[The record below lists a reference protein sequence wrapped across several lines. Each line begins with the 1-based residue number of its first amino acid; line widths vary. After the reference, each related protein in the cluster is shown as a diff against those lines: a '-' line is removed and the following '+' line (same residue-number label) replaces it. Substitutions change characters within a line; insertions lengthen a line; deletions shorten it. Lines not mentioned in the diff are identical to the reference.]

1 MGGPCPQRAHAEPA
15 PTGGGC
21 HGEGGTQDAGA
32 PQRTEEAA
40 ECGAPMGCGVP
51 VLWGVSAVWEMC
63 TNVAWRGPQCMK
75 VPTEHV
81 ASTVHEILKVFG
93 IIVLRGVAMIHWMV
107 AGGVRYS

>member
-1 MGGPCPQRAHAEPA
+1 
-15 PTGGGC
+15 
-21 HGEGGTQDAGA
+21 
-32 PQRTEEAA
+32 
-40 ECGAPMGCGVP
+40 
-51 VLWGVSAVWEMC
+51 
-63 TNVAWRGPQCMK
+63 MK